1 MTAIALDDEPIA
13 LELLADFAAKVPF
26 LDLKRTFTDPFEAM
40 AYLNSEPV
48 DLLFL
53 DIQMPDLTGLQFL
66 QTLRAAP
73 PAIIFTTAYRQ
84 YGVEGFNLDAV
95 DYLLKPYDFE
105 RFIKAVNKAKESVE
119 SQVPAPRPVPASAPA
134 SYIFVKSEHQLVKV
148 TLNDIRWLEAWG
160 DYVKIYLQT
169 DKPLLT
175 LSKMSVFAEAL
186 PSDVFIR
193 VHRSYIVHLQ
203 HITLIQKNR
212 IYIGEKVIPIGES
225 YTEHFYKM
233 LPDIK

>member
-40 AYLNSEPV
+40 AYLNTTPV

-66 QTLRAAP
+66 QTLRTAP

-105 RFIKAVNKAKESVE
+105 RFIKAVNKARESAE
-119 SQVPAPRPVPASAPA
+119 SQTAAVRTPPPAPAN
-134 SYIFVKSEHQLVKV
+134 YIFVKSEHQLLRVI
-148 TLNDIRWLEAWG
+148 LSEIRWLEAWG
-160 DYVKIYLQT
+160 DYVKIFLQT

-212 IYIGEKVIPIGES
+212 IYIGDKVIPIGES

>member
-13 LELLADFAAKVPF
+13 LELLTDFAAKVPF

-66 QTLRAAP
+66 QTLRAVP

-105 RFIKAVNKAKESVE
+105 RFIKAVNKAKELVD
-119 SQVPAPRPVPASAPA
+119 SQAVVPQTLQAPTQTH
-134 SYIFVKSEHQLVKV
+134 YIFVKSEHQLVKV
-148 TLNDIRWLEAWG
+148 TLGDIRWLEAWG

-186 PSDVFIR
+186 PADVFIR

-212 IYIGEKVIPIGES
+212 IYIGNKVIPVGES